1 MVHLENKINS
11 VTEREKKF
19 VHKIIHTL
27 YVKLKSI
34 DDIYLMA
41 YYYTI

>member
-11 VTEREKKF
+11 VTEREKQF

-27 YVKLKSI
+27 YVKLK
-34 DDIYLMA
+34 
-41 YYYTI
+41 

>member
-11 VTEREKKF
+11 VTKREKTI